1 MANYL
6 SVDDLIYE
14 NLLMIGKQT
23 VHQIDADS
31 HTLQLITP
39 DETAVVT

>member
-1 MANYL
+1 MANDL
-6 SVDDLIYE
+6 SVDDLIYD

-23 VHQIDADS
+23 VHQIDAGG
-31 HTLQLITP
+31 HTLQLIAP